1 MTLRRIAT
9 AAAFSLS
16 ALLSLPSFAAGIP
29 ATIASFSQP
38 NLSSDAAYRALASN
52 LARAPGAPFD
62 VKLLILGELGS
73 DEQHFTALRRGRVQ
87 IVGVG
92 YQSISTA
99 VPELA
104 VVNAPFLF
112 ESWDELDFVL
122 DNFAV
127 PFIDNLLDAKGI
139 RALRHYGMVWHGIY
153 GRKPLIEPADAAKL
167 RYRATIDTGSQLM
180 AEELK
185 ADMIQV
191 SGTEILTGLQTGLL
205 DAGETNE
212 LVYVMTAI
220 DTEARHWTYTR
231 HTASIVGIIAD
242 KKWYERLTPDQKAA
256 VDNGYPD
263 IGRARAAIRA
273 DGLRELARAA
283 ARGAIVHEL
292 SPQARA
298 RWVTATR
305 PVHRRLIDD
314 TGGQAQKLYDLIV
327 EGKRAFAAQKN

>member
-1 MTLRRIAT
+1 MMSNRIAT
-9 AAAFSLS
+9 AAAFCLN
-16 ALLSLPSFAAGIP
+16 LLVASPLLAAGIP

-38 NLSSDAAYRALASN
+38 NLSSDAAYRELAVN

-73 DEQHFTALRRGRVQ
+73 DEQHFTAMRRGRVQ

-112 ESWDELDFVL
+112 ASWDELDFVL
-122 DNFAV
+122 DNFAA
-127 PFIDNLLDAKGI
+127 PFIDTLLEAKGI
-139 RALRHYGMVWHGIY
+139 HALRHYGMVWHGIY
-153 GRKPLIEPADAAKL
+153 ARKPLLEPADAAKL

-180 AEELK
+180 AAELK

-220 DTEARHWTYTR
+220 DSQAKHWTYTR
-231 HTASIVGIIAD
+231 HTASIVGILTD
-242 KKWYERLTPDQKAA
+242 KKWYDRLTPEQKVA
-256 VDNGYPD
+256 VDNGYPE

-273 DGLRELARAA
+273 DGPRELARAT
-283 ARGAIVHEL
+283 ARGAVVHEL
-292 SPQARA
+292 TAEARA
-298 RWVTATR
+298 RWIDATR

-314 TGGQAQKLYDLIV
+314 AGGQTQKLYDIIMD
-327 EGKRAFAAQKN
+327 GKRAFAARAK